1 MATASKWQRFRAWR
15 RRRPF
20 WGGLLLLLAGLELFV
35 SANQTIGDMQ
45 VHVGPTGFL
54 SYLLPALLLLC
65 GVLVWITPGQRL
77 FYGIIGLLTSLYS
90 LIGLNLGGF
99 FIGMILG
106 ILGGALTLAWAPRR
120 PAPAVTDG
128 TAPDEP
134 GHPADPA
141 YDDTARTPQ
150 QASDNITTAILP
162 GFTEP
167 DDQQQP
173 PSPRG
178 SHRKMF
184 VIALVPTA
192 MTAMMVAGSHLP
204 ASADEC
210 PDGLPSRSTSA
221 AASSAPARAAA
232 SSSRSAAT
240 KAVPRGTTK
249 STNAST
255 AAKAAS
261 ATGKTG
267 ATAKEST
274 TQSSSASASADDEE
288 SDHPVLDG
296 IKDAA
301 GAVVDGVGD
310 LLGLGGDEKA
320 ADPAPSTSE
329 SSAPAPTPTATAKD
343 PAPKEPA
350 PKEPAPKDPAPA
362 ETTSAPADNK
372 PAADPPA
379 GDPSTAKT
387 PTADPTPTNTP
398 KPSTSDIP
406 CLGPRVFKQASPDDL
421 PDVSLNGGTL
431 EGDSLTM
438 YNSSYDGV
446 TTVTTPSGPL
456 KVLKFSMTKSVTK
469 PFQLTVGEA
478 GGHTTQIS
486 SGNLT
491 TEGNVRF
498 YTPKFT
504 GKLFGLIPVT
514 FTPDSPPPLTL
525 PVLWFTDVKIHLAF
539 VRCDTLT
546 ADPLKLIEKA

>member
-1 MATASKWQRFRAWR
+1 MTTASKRERFRAWR

-20 WGGLLLLLAGLELFV
+20 WGGLLLMLAGLELFL
-35 SANQTIGDMQ
+35 SANQTIGEME

-65 GVLVWITPGQRL
+65 GLLVWFTPAQRL
-77 FYGIIGLLTSLYS
+77 FYGIIGLLTALYS
-90 LIGLNLGGF
+90 LVGLNLGGF
-99 FIGMILG
+99 FIGLILG

-120 PAPAVTDG
+120 PTRAITDDP
-128 TAPDEP
+128 TAGGP
-134 GHPADPA
+134 GHPADAPEQ
-141 YDDTARTPQ
+141 DTAITSR
-150 QASDNITTAILP
+150 ASTDDAATAILP
-162 GFTEP
+162 AFTESEGE
-167 DDQQQP
+167 QQAP

-192 MTAMMVAGSHLP
+192 MTAAVMVAGSHLP
-204 ASADEC
+204 ASAEEC

-221 AASSAPARAAA
+221 AASSTPARAAA
-232 SSSRSAAT
+232 SRSAAA
-240 KAVPRGTTK
+240 KAVPKTTA
-249 STNAST
+249 AST
-255 AAKAAS
+255 AAKAAN
-261 ATGKTG
+261 AAGKTG

-274 TQSSSASASADDEE
+274 TPSSSAPASADDEE
-288 SDHPVLDG
+288 SDHPVVDG

-301 GAVVDGVGD
+301 GAVVNGVGD
-310 LLGLGGDEKA
+310 LLGLGEEEKA

-329 SSAPAPTPTATAKD
+329 SSAPAP
-343 PAPKEPA
+343 EPA
-350 PKEPAPKDPAPA
+350 PADTPTKDPAPA
-362 ETTSAPADNK
+362 ETPSAPADSK

-379 GDPSTAKT
+379 GEPSTAKT

-398 KPSTSDIP
+398 KPSTSDVP

-421 PDVSLNGGTL
+421 PGVSLKGGTL

-446 TTVTTPSGPL
+446 TTVTTADGPV

-469 PFQLTVGEA
+469 PFELTVPEA

-486 SGNLT
+486 SSALT

-504 GKLFGLIPVT
+504 GKLFGVIPVT

-525 PVLWFTDVKIHLAF
+525 PVLWFTDVKIQLSY

-546 ADPLKLIEKA
+546 ADPIKLIEKA

>member
-1 MATASKWQRFRAWR
+1 MTTASKRERFRAWR

-20 WGGLLLLLAGLELFV
+20 WGGLLLMLAGLELFF
-35 SANQTIGDMQ
+35 SANQTVGDME

-54 SYLLPALLLLC
+54 SYLLPLILLLC
-65 GVLVWITPGQRL
+65 GLLVWFTPGQRL
-77 FYGIIGLLTSLYS
+77 FYGIIGLLTALYS
-90 LIGLNLGGF
+90 LVGLNLGGF

-106 ILGGALTLAWAPRR
+106 IVGGALTLAWAPRR
-120 PAPAVTDG
+120 PVPTVTDG
-128 TAPDEP
+128 TTPDEP
-134 GHPADPA
+134 GQPADAPEQ
-141 YDDTARTPQ
+141 DTAVSSY
-150 QASDNITTAILP
+150 ATTEDAATTILP
-162 GFTEP
+162 GFAES
-167 DDQQQP
+167 DGDQQTP

-192 MTAMMVAGSHLP
+192 MTAMIVAGSHLP

-232 SSSRSAAT
+232 AATSRSAAV
-240 KAVPRGTTK
+240 KSVPRATA
-249 STNAST
+249 AST
-255 AAKAAS
+255 AAKAAT

-274 TQSSSASASADDEE
+274 TQSSSAPASADDEE

-301 GAVVDGVGD
+301 GAVVDGVGN
-310 LLGLGGDEKA
+310 LLGLG
-320 ADPAPSTSE
+320 DPAAEPAPGTSE

-343 PAPKEPA
+343 PAP
-350 PKEPAPKDPAPA
+350 A
-362 ETTSAPADNK
+362 ETTSAPAGDK
-372 PAADPPA
+372 PA
-379 GDPSTAKT
+379 GDKPAGETPAGDQTTAKA
-387 PTADPTPTNTP
+387 PAADPTPTNTP
-398 KPSTSDIP
+398 QPSTSDIP

-438 YNSSYDGV
+438 YNSTYDGV
-446 TTVTTPSGPL
+446 TTVTTPNGPL

-486 SGNLT
+486 SSNLT
-491 TEGNVRF
+491 TDGNVRF
-498 YTPKFT
+498 YTPKFV
-504 GKLFGLIPVT
+504 GKLFGVIPVT

-525 PVLWFTDVKIHLAF
+525 PVLWFTDVKIHLAY

-546 ADPLKLIEKA
+546 ADPLKLVEKP